1 MYALAYSN
9 QNCNAIATLTTVFQR
24 KKKKKAKKRKKEGK
38 REERRERRKEG
49 NQRIEELNLMD
60 GLFV

>member
-24 KKKKKAKKRKKEGK
+24 KKKKAKKRKKEGK

-49 NQRIEELNLMD
+49 NQRIEELNLMG